1 MAKFERGNLK
11 LTVLRATDEEIA
23 AHESQ
28 LADIDKASGG
38 SLWRQ
43 LTS

>member
-1 MAKFERGNLK
+1 VAKFERGNLK
-11 LTVLRATDEEIA
+11 LAILRASDEEIA

-38 SLWRQ
+38 SVWRR
-43 LTS
+43 LAS

>member
-1 MAKFERGNLK
+1 M
-11 LTVLRATDEEIA
+11 VLRASDEESA

-38 SLWRQ
+38 SVWRG
-43 LTS
+43 LAT